1 MALLTSRKRHGWAPT
16 GVPARPRRDAAAS
29 RLGPG
34 ALLLGCATVAYTY
47 VGYPALVSLAA
58 RRRAVLD
65 GPPDHRGDGLPT
77 VTVLVAALNEERVIA
92 QKIEDL
98 RRQDYPAEL
107 VEVVVVADGSTDRT
121 AELARSLGARVL
133 HDPVARGK
141 SNAVNR
147 GMAAAGGEL
156 VIMTD
161 ANCALSPEALH
172 AVAACFADPAL
183 AVVGGAKVVHGP
195 GARGAGEGLYWRLET
210 RVKAGEAAFRA
221 VMGAPGELCAVRRS
235 TFRPI
240 PPGVLNDDYHLT
252 CDALVRGYGVGFAPS
267 ARAVETVSLSI
278 TDEFERR
285 SRIAAGT
292 WQTTLRHLSLG
303 DPRRGWV
310 AVAFLSHRV
319 LRSIVTP
326 LLLPV
331 LLAGSAALAR
341 RSRVA
346 RVLLT
351 LQTAAYALGVTGLRT
366 DHRVAAVPFQFLLT
380 NVATLRGAARLLL
393 RRQPQVWARAQRTG
407 WVDAQ
412 P

>member
-1 MALLTSRKRHGWAPT
+1 
-16 GVPARPRRDAAAS
+16 
-29 RLGPG
+29 
-34 ALLLGCATVAYTY
+34 
-47 VGYPALVSLAA
+47 
-58 RRRAVLD
+58 
-65 GPPDHRGDGLPT
+65 
-77 VTVLVAALNEERVIA
+77 VLVAALNEEQVIA
-92 QKIEDL
+92 RKIEDV

-121 AELARSLGARVL
+121 AEVARALGARVL

-141 SNAVNR
+141 SHAVNR
-147 GMAAAGGEL
+147 GMAAAGGDI
-156 VIMTD
+156 VVMTD
-161 ANCALSPEALH
+161 ANCALSSQALR
-172 AVAACFADPAL
+172 AVAACFADASL

-210 RVKAGEAAFRA
+210 QVKAGEAAFGA
-221 VMGAPGELCAVRRS
+221 VMGAPGELCGVRRS
-235 TFRPI
+235 AFRPI

-267 ARAVETVSLSI
+267 ARAVETVSLSVA
-278 TDEFERR
+278 DELERR

-292 WQTTLRHLSLG
+292 WQTTLRHLRLG

-310 AVAFLSHRV
+310 AVAFVSHRV

-326 LLLPV
+326 VLLPL

-351 LQTAAYALGVTGLRT
+351 LQTAGYALGVAGLRT
-366 DHRVAAVPFQFLLT
+366 DHRLAAVPFQFLLT
-380 NVATLRGAARLLL
+380 NVATLRGAGRLLL
-393 RRQPQVWARAQRTG
+393 QRQPLVWARAERTG

-412 P
+412 GSDPPQARGR